1 VDVHWKKS
9 HDARVTIEEAINLIE
24 AALMATTD
32 MQDEIDKSA
41 LQAIL
46 LVTKGNAREAYNLC
60 AQGPAARRL
69 SQTMF
74 LNIFS
79 VRLTS

>member
-9 HDARVTIEEAINLIE
+9 DAGVTIEKAINLIE

-41 LQAIL
+41 MQVIL
-46 LVTKGNAREAYNLC
+46 LVTKGKVREAHNLC

-69 SQTMF
+69 SQTTF

-79 VRLTS
+79 VHLTS

>member
-9 HDARVTIEEAINLIE
+9 DAGVTIEKAINLIE

-41 LQAIL
+41 MQVIL
-46 LVTKGNAREAYNLC
+46 LVTKGKVREAHNLC
-60 AQGPAARRL
+60 AQGRHI
-69 SQTMF
+69 S
-74 LNIFS
+74 
-79 VRLTS
+79 

>member
-9 HDARVTIEEAINLIE
+9 HDAGVTIEEAINLIE

-46 LVTKGNAREAYNLC
+46 LVTKGKAREAYNLC
-60 AQGPAARRL
+60 AQGPAARRP

>member
-1 VDVHWKKS
+1 
-9 HDARVTIEEAINLIE
+9 
-24 AALMATTD
+24 MATTD

-41 LQAIL
+41 MQVIL
-46 LVTKGNAREAYNLC
+46 LVTKGKARETHNLC

-79 VRLTS
+79 VHLTS